1 MKTLLLLLTLFGSMN
16 AGATCVIGYADDIG
30 VAVSEARSLFQIQV
44 GSAQS
49 SKKVELEG
57 NNFKVTM
64 CTID

>member
-1 MKTLLLLLTLFGSMN
+1 MN